1 MLMVDSPYLP
11 ANLYVA
17 VHAPSICRIELAP
30 QRTGLVMMGHC
41 GTREGM
47 AFANLQHPFGRLYLE
62 VFTSKPE
69 RLEIEWDIQ

>member
-1 MLMVDSPYLP
+1 MLTVDSPYLP

-17 VHAPSICRIELAP
+17 VHAPSIRRIELAP

-69 RLEIEWDIQ
+69 RLEIEWDIH